1 MNHLLRDGRG
11 YDARVRHAFK
21 RLAVVVLSHE
31 LKVGGILRVD
41 LDDEE
46 DLDVLFWGDR
56 ETNSSSGERN
66 IFDDAE
72 ELALLATRKFEGEIM
87 CKEYCVKSYK
97 ILTNYF
103 MQPWNMQLLRNS

>member
-1 MNHLLRDGRG
+1 M
-11 YDARVRHAFK
+11 RHAFK

-72 ELALLATRKFEGEIM
+72 ELALLATRKFEGEIVF
-87 CKEYCVKSYK
+87 KEECVVKKSY
-97 ILTNYF
+97 
-103 MQPWNMQLLRNS
+103 